1 MPNLR
6 KTLKN
11 KLKRSRK
18 SSRKTGKRIKVRKG
32 PSRKMRGGDCGCDK
46 PQGGGAVAGES
57 NLDGLSK
64 DHYYPLSDGNRVD
77 NTNMSSRLIGGKRH
91 RQKRTQKLVGGSS
104 MYAPHNAVSSFGDAN
119 SVNGMYKLLTN
130 TNVVDPAVYNQPVAN
145 TYGIHSPPL
154 V

>member
-18 SSRKTGKRIKVRKG
+18 SIRKTGKRIKIRKG
-32 PSRKMRGGDCGCDK
+32 PSRKMRGGCGCDK
-46 PQGGGAVAGES
+46 QQGGAGES
-57 NLDGLSK
+57 NLDILSK

-77 NTNMSSRLIGGKRH
+77 NTNMPSRLMGGKRNP
-91 RQKRTQKLVGGSS
+91 RKRTQKLVGGSS
-104 MYAPHNAVSSFGDAN
+104 MYAPHNAVSSFGDATSMN
-119 SVNGMYKLLTN
+119 EMYKLLTN